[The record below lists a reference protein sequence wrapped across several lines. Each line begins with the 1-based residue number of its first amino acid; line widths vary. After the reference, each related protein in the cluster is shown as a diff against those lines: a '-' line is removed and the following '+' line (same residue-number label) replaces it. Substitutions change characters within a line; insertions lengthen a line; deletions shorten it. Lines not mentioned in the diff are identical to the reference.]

1 MKSTSTAQT
10 QSFSLTQKQREANTL
25 LASDATDILLEGGSR
40 SGKTFLIVRA
50 ICTRAIKEPESRHGI
65 FRLRFNH
72 IKSSIIY
79 DTLPKVM
86 DLCYP
91 DIRPHCKLDKSD
103 WFYHLPNGSEIW
115 FGGLDDKERTE
126 KILGQEYAT
135 LFFNEVSQVPY
146 SSIEMALTR
155 LAQNTGLKLKAYYDA
170 NPPTTAHWTY
180 LLFHK
185 LIDPVTKQPLAS
197 PENYA
202 RLLMNPRDNIINLS
216 EAYIKRLEGLSP
228 QKRRRF
234 LEGQYSDATEGALWD
249 VVIIEKRRTFDQVD
263 MQRVVIAV
271 DPSGCSGEEDSRSDE
286 IGIVV
291 VGLGVDGKVYILE
304 DLSGKYGPKGWAQIA
319 CTAYYRHKADRLVAE
334 VNYGG
339 EMVKSTIK
347 AYDDN
352 VPVTKITATRGK
364 VVRAE
369 PVSVLTLEDKVRFAG
384 NFPELEDQLC
394 AMTTNG
400 YIGDK
405 SPDRLDAMVWGV
417 SYLFPGAEADDDE
430 EDDEPHYRRA
440 GGWMA

>member
-91 DIRPHCKLDKSD
+91 DIRTHCKLDKSD
-103 WFYHLPNGSEIW
+103 WFYQLPNGSEIW

-155 LAQNTGLKLKAYYDA
+155 LAQNTSLKLKAYYDA

-185 LIDPVTKQPLAS
+185 LIDPVTKQPLAN

-249 VVIIEKRRTFDQVD
+249 VVTIEQSRTFDQID
-263 MQRVVIAV
+263 MQRVVVAV
-271 DPSGCSGEEDSRSDE
+271 DPSGCSGEDDSRSDE

-347 AYDDN
+347 AYDDS

-369 PVSVLTLEDKVRFAG
+369 PISVLTSEGKVRFAG
-384 NFPELEDQLC
+384 NFPELEDQCC

-417 SYLFPGAEADDDE
+417 SYLFPGAEADDDDE
-430 EDDEPHYRRA
+430 EDEPRYRRA

>member
-1 MKSTSTAQT
+1 MKSISTAQT

-91 DIRPHCKLDKSD
+91 DISPHCKLDKSD
-103 WFYHLPNGSEIW
+103 WFYKFPNDSEIW

-185 LIDPVTKQPLAS
+185 LIDPVTKQPLAN

-249 VVIIEKRRTFDQVD
+249 VVTIEQSRTFDQID
-263 MQRVVIAV
+263 MQRVVVAV
-271 DPSGCSGEEDSRSDE
+271 DPSGCSGEDDSRSDE

-347 AYDDN
+347 AYDDS

-369 PVSVLTLEDKVRFAG
+369 PISVLTSEGKVRFAG
-384 NFPELEDQLC
+384 NFPELEDQCC

-417 SYLFPGAEADDDE
+417 SYLFPGAEADDDDE
-430 EDDEPHYRRA
+430 EDEPHYRRA